1 MTAPMRRPGRALLAA
16 IAAGLAAGLAV
27 VLVGCGIPAE
37 NEPRRV
43 QPPAPFRTTA
53 SATPPPPT
61 LAPTV
66 SAQEVILYLTRDG
79 RLVEVSRSMERPVS
93 AQRLLDA
100 LAATLTPDEQQQGL
114 TSALAGT
121 DVVEDVRIASGIA
134 TVMLAEE
141 GLEVITQL
149 SQGLAI
155 AQIVCTLDAR
165 DDVAAVVFER
175 AGARVSVPRGDG
187 SQTDAPLTAADYA
200 TLLEPR

>member
-1 MTAPMRRPGRALLAA
+1 MTARAVPPGRALLVV
-16 IAAGLAAGLAV
+16 IAASLAV
-27 VLVGCGIPAE
+27 VLAGCGIPAE

-43 QPPAPFRTTA
+43 QPPAPSETTA
-53 SATPPPPT
+53 TATPPPPT
-61 LAPTV
+61 VVPTA
-66 SAQEVILYLTRDG
+66 SGQEEILYLTRDN
-79 RLVEVSRSMERPVS
+79 RLVQVSRFMEQPVS
-93 AQRLLDA
+93 PQRLLDA

-121 DVVEDVRIASGIA
+121 NVVDEVQVEGGIA
-134 TVMLAEE
+134 TVMLADE

-165 DDVAAVVFER
+165 DDVTAVVFER

-187 SQTDAPLTAADYA
+187 SQTDSPLTSADYA

>member
-1 MTAPMRRPGRALLAA
+1 MTTTRTRRPSRALLTA
-16 IAAGLAAGLAV
+16 IAAGLAA
-27 VLVGCGIPAE
+27 VLVGCGIPADG
-37 NEPRRV
+37 EPRRV

-53 SATPPPPT
+53 TATPPPPT
-61 LAPTV
+61 VAPTEGG
-66 SAQEVILYLTRDG
+66 QEVILYLTRDG
-79 RLVEVSRSMERPVS
+79 RLVEVSRTMEPPVS
-93 AQRLLDA
+93 PQRLLDA
-100 LAATLTPDEQQQGL
+100 LAATLTPEEQQQAL

-121 DVVEDVRIASGIA
+121 DVVEDVRISAGIA
-134 TVMLAEE
+134 TVMLADE

-165 DDVAAVVFER
+165 DDVTAVVFER